1 MKKQKNT
8 GVFSLKTHRVLRKA
22 QIQMTETIAILIIFF
37 IIVLF
42 GFMFYAQF
50 QRSSYDEKKVVL
62 AGEKAISIS
71 LHALLLPELRCSKG
85 DNVAI
90 KDCIDLYKLEISG
103 QKMAG
108 EYDYYFD
115 IMGFANVSVQQY
127 YPTQK
132 IWVLYDHPLENA
144 PRRPRT
150 SIPIALFD
158 PVTKTYTY
166 GVLTVAV
173 YT

>member
-1 MKKQKNT
+1 M
-8 GVFSLKTHRVLRKA
+8 KA
-22 QIQMTETIAILIIFF
+22 QIQMTETIAILVIFF
-37 IIVLF
+37 ILVMF
-42 GFMFYAQF
+42 GFLFYAQF
-50 QRSSYDEKKVVL
+50 ERSSIDEKKVVF
-62 AGEKAISIS
+62 AGEKAISVS
-71 LHALLLPELRCSKG
+71 LHALLLPELRCGKG
-85 DNVAI
+85 DNVPI
-90 KDCIDLYKLEISG
+90 KDCIDLYKLVISK
-103 QKMAG
+103 QKMVD
-108 EYDYYFD
+108 EPDYYFD
-115 IMGFANVSVQQY
+115 ILGFANITVQQY

-150 SIPIALFD
+150 SIPVALFD